1 MAELTSALEA
11 ILFASGESIP
21 AARLSLVLGADEEE
35 LLRCAQELAEDY
47 EKNGRGIRL
56 LRLDDR
62 LQLCSAPEYAPYI
75 AKALEVRKPAQLS
88 PSALE
93 TLAIVAYFQPVTR
106 AYIDQV
112 RGVDSS
118 YTVSTLLERGLIEI
132 AGRLDVPGRPSLLKT
147 TDVFLR
153 TMGVSSLDE
162 LPKLPD
168 MSSGDGVLELQ
179 RRIEELQSNSG
190 GGQISL
196 DELDQREHQ
205 SDGEG

>member
-1 MAELTSALEA
+1 MADLTAALEA
-11 ILFASGESIP
+11 ILFAAGESMP
-21 AARLSLVLGADEEE
+21 VARLSLVLGTEEE
-35 LLRCAQELAEDY
+35 EILRCAAELSEEY
-47 EKNGRGIRL
+47 EKGMRGIRL
-56 LRLDDR
+56 LHLGDK

-75 AKALEVRKPAQLS
+75 TKALEQRKPPMLS

-118 YTVSTLLERGLIEI
+118 YTVSTLLERGLIEP
-132 AGRLDVPGRPSLLKT
+132 AGKLDVPGRPSLLRT

-153 TMGVSSLDE
+153 TMSVSSLEE

-168 MSSGDGVLELQ
+168 MSGGDGVMELQ
-179 RRIEELQSNSG
+179 RKIEQLQNAENGGEQLSLSEIQSSG
-190 GGQISL
+190 
-196 DELDQREHQ
+196 E
-205 SDGEG
+205 

>member
-21 AARLSLVLGADEEE
+21 TARLSLVLGTDEKEI
-35 LLRCAQELAEDY
+35 LRCAAELAEGY
-47 EKNGRGIRL
+47 ENEGRGIRL

-62 LQLCSAPEYAPYI
+62 LQLCSAPEYAPYV
-75 AKALEVRKPAQLS
+75 AKALEQRKPAQLS
-88 PSALE
+88 QSALE
-93 TLAIVAYFQPVTR
+93 SLAIVAYFQPVTR

-118 YTVSTLLERGLIEI
+118 YTVSTLLERGLIAV

-153 TMGVSSLDE
+153 TMGVSSLSE

-168 MSSGDGVLELQ
+168 MSGGDGAAELQ
-179 RRIEELQSNSG
+179 RRIEELQSGSE
-190 GGQISL
+190 QISL
-196 DELDQREHQ
+196 DDLTQNENQ

>member
-1 MAELTSALEA
+1 MADLTAALEA
-11 ILFASGESIP
+11 ILFAAGESMP
-21 AARLSLVLGADEEE
+21 VARLSLVLGTEEKEILQCAD
-35 LLRCAQELAEDY
+35 ELAEEY
-47 EKNGRGIRL
+47 EKEKRGIRL
-56 LRLDDR
+56 LHLGDK

-75 AKALEVRKPAQLS
+75 TKALEQRKPPMLS

-118 YTVSTLLERGLIEI
+118 YTVSTLLERGLIEP
-132 AGRLDVPGRPSLLKT
+132 AGKLDVPGRPSLLRT

-153 TMGVSSLDE
+153 TMSVSSLEE

-168 MSSGDGVLELQ
+168 MSGGDGVMELQ
-179 RRIEELQSNSG
+179 RKIEQLQNAENGGEQLSLSEIQSSG
-190 GGQISL
+190 
-196 DELDQREHQ
+196 E
-205 SDGEG
+205 